1 MTAPTPFPGHT
12 AARNA
17 LTDAKTSADIRRIAA
32 DMVGDVE
39 PLDLTMVARGADWTE
54 PPPRRAYHCEPIRP
68 DPMAVA
74 VTFASVVLL
83 VALGWVAGL
92 LTVLFTI
99 Q

>member
-1 MTAPTPFPGHT
+1 MMGQITPFPGHR

-17 LTDAKTSADIRRIAA
+17 LTDPKTADEIRAIAA

-39 PLDLTMVARGADWTE
+39 LGDITMMARGADWTE
-54 PPPRRAYHCEPIRP
+54 PPPRVAYRCEPDDNRGA
-68 DPMAVA
+68 DMLGALSAVLI
-74 VTFASVVLL
+74 FMM
-83 VALGWVAGL
+83 GWVAGL